1 MGMTRKRFGLATARR
16 FGNLRYGRLG
26 SLRYD
31 EGNRRTGSR
40 CKIRLVPPLKMKS
53 GLWRFLTATQGS
65 SQTRNRWALGRNP
78 YRGCY
83 EIQNVK
89 MRITGVF

>member
-31 EGNRRTGSR
+31 EGSP
-40 CKIRLVPPLKMKS
+40 VD
-53 GLWRFLTATQGS
+53 
-65 SQTRNRWALGRNP
+65 ALGFIPRHTN
-78 YRGCY
+78 RS
-83 EIQNVK
+83 
-89 MRITGVF
+89 

>member
-31 EGNRRTGSR
+31 EGSP
-40 CKIRLVPPLKMKS
+40 VD
-53 GLWRFLTATQGS
+53 
-65 SQTRNRWALGRNP
+65 ALGLIPRHTN
-78 YRGCY
+78 RS
-83 EIQNVK
+83 
-89 MRITGVF
+89 